1 MTAQTDTDYRH
12 TQRGYWHLLLDGF
25 GVLMMALAVFSGEP
39 YAARLLFLGMG
50 AMFLLL
56 GASFRSL
63 TVEDRGDR
71 LCVGFGPLP
80 LFRTS
85 IPYDDIR
92 EVEVGRTLLL
102 EGWGIH
108 LSLLRGGWV
117 WNIWGRQCVVIR
129 RRRRSTLRVGTDDAE
144 GLADFLRRHI
154 GTGHGM

>member
-1 MTAQTDTDYRH
+1 MNVQTDTAYRH

-56 GASFRSL
+56 GSSFRNL

-71 LCVGFGPLP
+71 LSVRFGPIP

-85 IPYDDIR
+85 VSYDDIR

-102 EGWGIH
+102 EGWGVH
-108 LSLLRGGWV
+108 LSPRGGWV
-117 WNIWGRQCVVIR
+117 WNIWGRECVIIR
-129 RRRRSTLRVGTDDAE
+129 RRRRWTLRVGTDDAE
-144 GLADFLRRHI
+144 GLAEFLRSRI
-154 GTGHGM
+154 GVVDEA